1 METGNT
7 PFRFRDLWV
16 IGGHCLSCVSSML
29 QMEARLELA
38 MVGVGDEGVV
48 STGTSGPA
56 CAVKRREMSL

>member
-1 METGNT
+1 
-7 PFRFRDLWV
+7 
-16 IGGHCLSCVSSML
+16 ML

-38 MVGVGDEGVV
+38 KVGVGDEGVV